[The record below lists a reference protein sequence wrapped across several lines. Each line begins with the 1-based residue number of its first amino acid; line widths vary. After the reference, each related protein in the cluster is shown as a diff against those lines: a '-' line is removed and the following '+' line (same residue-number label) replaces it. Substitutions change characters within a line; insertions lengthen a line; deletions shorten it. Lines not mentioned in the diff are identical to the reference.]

1 MRNAT
6 RKLLFAGLVL
16 AAPSFLGMMAAA
28 QPAPPPGD
36 KLVRVTNSTR
46 VQRITLGLNKAEV
59 VELDRDVKDV
69 DVASPDIVD
78 AVVKSPRR
86 VLLIA
91 AKPGQTN
98 VFFSDG
104 EGRRILTLDIRVE
117 RDVTDLEA
125 LMRLNLPAAAIKIS
139 AISDN
144 ILLSGT
150 VASATDAS
158 RAVNLAT
165 GFAGDPKKV
174 VNMLSVADGQQVTLK
189 VRIAEMNR
197 NIAKQLGINV
207 TSVQFAGTAPIVLN
221 TANPYG
227 LLGKALSDL
236 SGAQFGQICANGS
249 TAINPLSALQ
259 GGGNCPIN
267 TDLQGTVNLLEQVG
281 LVHLLAEP
289 NLTAVSGETAR
300 FLAGGEFPIPV
311 ARDRDGNI
319 TVDYKQFGVGLSFT
333 PVVLSSGRISLQI
346 STEVS
351 ELTSTGSYQIGAG
364 ANALTVPALAVR
376 RAQTTIE
383 LPSGGT
389 FAIAGLIQNNTK
401 QVLAGVPGAKDMP
414 VLGALFRSRDFQNDE
429 TELVV
434 LASIY
439 LAEPNA
445 ERAYTTPTEGFVAP
459 SDPETVLMGRLN
471 AVYKNKDAEP
481 PEHQAAAGGFIVQ

>member
-1 MRNAT
+1 MM
-6 RKLLFAGLVL
+6 RKLLFL
-16 AAPSFLGMMAAA
+16 AILLIGPPCFIELAAA
-28 QPAPPPGD
+28 QSASAAGA
-36 KLVRVTNSTR
+36 RVLRVSANTR
-46 VQRITLGLNKAEV
+46 EQRITLGLNKAEI

-78 AVVKSPRR
+78 AVVKNPRR
-86 VLLIA
+86 ILLIA
-91 AKPGQTN
+91 AKVGQTN
-98 VFFSDG
+98 VFFTDAD
-104 EGRRILTLDIRVE
+104 GRRLLALDIRVE
-117 RDVTDLEA
+117 KDVADLDS
-125 LMRLNLPAAAIKIS
+125 LMRATLPNSAIKVS

-144 ILLSGT
+144 VLLSGS
-150 VASATDAS
+150 VANATEAS
-158 RAVNLAT
+158 RAVSLANGWT
-165 GFAGDPKKV
+165 GDPKKV
-174 VNMLSVADGQQVTLK
+174 VNMISVSGGQQVTLK

-197 NIAKQLGINV
+197 NIAKQLGINL
-207 TSVQFAGTAPIVLN
+207 TSVQFAGTAPLVLN
-221 TANPYG
+221 SANPYG

-236 SGAQFGQICANGS
+236 SGAQFGQICGNGS
-249 TAINPLSALQ
+249 TVVNPLAALKGQ
-259 GGGNCPIN
+259 GVCSPLNS
-267 TDLQGTVNLLEQVG
+267 DLQATLNALEQVG
-281 LVHLLAEP
+281 VVHLLAEP

-364 ANALTVPALAVR
+364 ASALTVPALSVR

-389 FAIAGLIQNNTK
+389 FAIAGLMQNNSK
-401 QVLAGVPGAKDMP
+401 QVIDGIPGAKDVP
-414 VLGALFRSRDFQNDE
+414 VLGALFRSRDYQNNE

-445 ERAYTTPTEGFVAP
+445 ESAYTAPTEGFVAP
-459 SDPETVLMGRLN
+459 SDPETLLMGQLN
-471 AVYKNKDAEP
+471 AIYKREDKPVDSKAA
-481 PEHQAAAGGFIVQ
+481 AAAGGFIVQ

>member
-1 MRNAT
+1 MRNT
-6 RKLLFAGLVL
+6 ITKLLVAGTVL
-16 AAPSFLGMMAAA
+16 LAPYGLGLMAAHA
-28 QPAPPPGD
+28 QDGR
-36 KLVRVTNSTR
+36 LVRVTNSTR
-46 VQRITLGLNKAEV
+46 DQRVTLGLGKAEV
-59 VELDRDVKDV
+59 VDLDRDIKDV

-91 AKPGQTN
+91 AKAGQTN
-98 VFFSDG
+98 VFFTDA
-104 EGRRILTLDIRVE
+104 EGRRVLSLDIRVE

-125 LMRLNLPAAAIKIS
+125 IMRVNLPSAAVKVS
-139 AISDN
+139 ALADN
-144 ILLSGT
+144 ILLAGT
-150 VASATDAS
+150 VASATEAS

-189 VRIAEMNR
+189 VRVAEMNR
-197 NIAKQLGINV
+197 NIAKQLGINL
-207 TSVQFAGTAPIVLN
+207 TSVQFAGTAPLVLN
-221 TANPYG
+221 SANPYG
-227 LLGKALSDL
+227 LVGRALSDL
-236 SGAQFGQICANGS
+236 SGGQFGQICANGS
-249 TAINPLSALQ
+249 TTINPLSALKGQ
-259 GGGNCPIN
+259 GNCPIN
-267 TDLQGTVNLLEQVG
+267 TDLQGTINALEQVG
-281 LVHLLAEP
+281 LVHMLAEP

-351 ELTSTGSYQIGAG
+351 ELTSAGSYQIGTG
-364 ANALTVPALAVR
+364 ASALTVPALSVR

-389 FAIAGLIQNNTK
+389 FAIAGLMQNNTK
-401 QVLAGVPGAKDMP
+401 QVMSGVPGAKDMP
-414 VLGALFRSRDFQNDE
+414 VLGALFRSRDFQNNE

-445 ERAYTTPTEGFVAP
+445 ERAYTVPTEGFVAP
-459 SDPETVLMGRLN
+459 SDPESILMGRLN
-471 AVYKNKDAEP
+471 AVYKNKEDAPP
-481 PEHQAAAGGFIVQ
+481 PERAAAAGGFIVQ